1 MRHDNNA
8 ECEGGYEM
16 PTFTSELEVLIATT
30 VWLVR
35 NDWNIEA
42 ISVAGGHGLP
52 PVGYQK
58 EEIRKA
64 FNAESAPFDRKI
76 FKPRG
81 PDIVAYSH
89 EGIWKIECKGL
100 GKGKASTHRTNF
112 DRAVASAMSYF
123 DTPSTRLG
131 LALANDYLWA
141 YNFSERL
148 PQALRKATNLW
159 VFLLEKGIIYPYE
172 PTEEIPFPGAV

>member
-1 MRHDNNA
+1 ML
-8 ECEGGYEM
+8 
-16 PTFTSELEVLIATT
+16 TLTSELEVLIATT

-35 NDWNIEA
+35 NGWNIEA
-42 ISVAGGHGLP
+42 ISVAVGRELP
-52 PVGYQK
+52 PVDGQK

-64 FNAESAPFDRKI
+64 FNVENMPFDKKV

-81 PDIVAYSH
+81 PDIIARSP

-100 GKGKASTHRTNF
+100 GKGAAQTHRTNF
-112 DRAVASAMSYF
+112 DRAVASAISYF

-131 LALANDYLWA
+131 LALANDYLWV
-141 YNFSERL
+141 YNFSARL
-148 PQALRKATNLW
+148 PQALREATNLW
-159 VFLLEKGIIYPYE
+159 VFLLENGTIYPYE